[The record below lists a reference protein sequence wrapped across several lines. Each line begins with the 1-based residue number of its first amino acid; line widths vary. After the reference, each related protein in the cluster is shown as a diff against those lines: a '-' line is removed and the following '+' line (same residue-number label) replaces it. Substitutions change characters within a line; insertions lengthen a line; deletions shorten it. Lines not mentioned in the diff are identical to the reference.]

1 MPKRRQHGEGSLFQ
15 RKRDGLWVARI
26 ELGWTDAGK
35 RDRRE
40 FTGETPEQAIDKR
53 RAFLRNRE
61 DGFTAPAGRADY
73 AGAWVTHWLE
83 FVARPRI
90 AESTY
95 KRTYLHH
102 VRDLI
107 APYFAKVRLP
117 DLCEEDIER
126 WHAQLGRRPAAR
138 GGKTLAPATIVQA
151 HRILSM
157 ALNDAVIRRRL
168 PRNPCSNVRPPRLV
182 QAEPE
187 PPTAAEVR
195 LIMDRCRTWP
205 YGARWVVAI
214 ATGIRQGEALRLRWR
229 DVHLEGKAPYIEV
242 RGTKSEAAKRPV
254 PLAPAAVVALKAWRK
269 AMVRDLRGDRVFTKP
284 QRADWQDWRDLTD
297 DLGLPHYRPHDLR
310 HGFATYLLEEGVDI
324 KVVQVLIGH
333 ASPDFTRK
341 VYQHVRPELH
351 RQAARAMQRRLKG
364 S

>member
-126 WHAQLGRRPAAR
+126 WHAQLGRRPRGQDAGAGDDRAGAPHPVHGAERCRDPPAAAPQPVQQRPAAAAGPGRAGAADRGRGAPDHGQVPDVAVRRPVGGGDRDGHPAGRGAAAALARRAPGRQGPVHRGPGDEER
-138 GGKTLAPATIVQA
+138 GG
-151 HRILSM
+151 
-157 ALNDAVIRRRL
+157 
-168 PRNPCSNVRPPRLV
+168 
-182 QAEPE
+182 E
-187 PPTAAEVR
+187 
-195 LIMDRCRTWP
+195 
-205 YGARWVVAI
+205 
-214 ATGIRQGEALRLRWR
+214 
-229 DVHLEGKAPYIEV
+229 
-242 RGTKSEAAKRPV
+242 
-254 PLAPAAVVALKAWRK
+254 
-269 AMVRDLRGDRVFTKP
+269 
-284 QRADWQDWRDLTD
+284 
-297 DLGLPHYRPHDLR
+297 
-310 HGFATYLLEEGVDI
+310 
-324 KVVQVLIGH
+324 
-333 ASPDFTRK
+333 
-341 VYQHVRPELH
+341 
-351 RQAARAMQRRLKG
+351 AARAAGPGRRGGAQGVAQGDGAGPARRPGVHEAAAGGLAG
-364 S
+364 LA

>member
-1 MPKRRQHGEGSLFQ
+1 MS
-15 RKRDGLWVARI
+15 
-26 ELGWTDAGK
+26 
-35 RDRRE
+35 
-40 FTGETPEQAIDKR
+40 
-53 RAFLRNRE
+53 
-61 DGFTAPAGRADY
+61 TASILADLTQKY
-73 AGAWVTHWLE
+73 
-83 FVARPRI
+83 
-90 AESTY
+90 
-95 KRTYLHH
+95 
-102 VRDLI
+102 D
-107 APYFAKVRLP
+107 
-117 DLCEEDIER
+117 
-126 WHAQLGRRPAAR
+126 QAAR
-138 GGKTLAPATIVQA
+138 ECSRTFVL
-151 HRILSM
+151 LSGQSCRQQ
-157 ALNDAVIRRRL
+157 DGQ
-168 PRNPCSNVRPPRLV
+168 PR
-182 QAEPE
+182 
-187 PPTAAEVR
+187 
-195 LIMDRCRTWP
+195 DD
-205 YGARWVVAI
+205 
-214 ATGIRQGEALRLRWR
+214 EALRLRWR

-269 AMVRDLRGDRVFTKP
+269 AMVRDLRGDRVFTTP